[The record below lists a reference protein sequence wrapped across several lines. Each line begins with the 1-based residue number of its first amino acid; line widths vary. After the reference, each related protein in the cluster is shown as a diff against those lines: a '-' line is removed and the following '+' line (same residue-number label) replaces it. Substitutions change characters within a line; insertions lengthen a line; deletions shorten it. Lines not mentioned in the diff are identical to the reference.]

1 VHLHEGCALN
11 AQRVISAHRRLKNTV
26 GFTLIE
32 TLIGLS
38 IGLVILGAVT
48 YALNSG
54 NLAQRSGGLSTLA
67 QDGQIALN
75 LITQQLQLAGYSKP
89 RINTDQQSASR
100 NYSGLAVRGCDNGR
114 FSNGIGVNTEPV
126 LEFLTCPTN
135 SVSGGSSGK
144 KYLTRSSIAVAY
156 EADIYNTVATR
167 TIPNRPVD
175 CLGQSILDK
184 KGIQLITSKFE
195 DTYRLANNRF
205 FIDTDIKAGQI
216 NLYCAGNGGGDP
228 VNPDKPVSWTP
239 APLISGVE
247 DMVLSYGLMP
257 IQANSLGQNQYQ
269 TRIERY
275 VTASE
280 LDDPVNNLGSTTYE
294 RWARVGAVRVCLI
307 MMSTEANAALTSTP
321 YRDCSGALITPT
333 DKRLR
338 LAVQGTVALRNKL

>member
-11 AQRVISAHRRLKNTV
+11 AQQVVSGDTYRRLKNTV

-67 QDGQIALN
+67 QEGQIALN

-114 FSNGIGVNTEPV
+114 FSNGTGVNTEPV
-126 LEFLTCPTN
+126 LEFLTCPTK
-135 SVSGGSSGK
+135 SVEGGASGK
-144 KYLTRSSIAVAY
+144 KYLTRSSIAIAY
-156 EADIYNTVATR
+156 EADINNTVATK
-167 TIPNRPVD
+167 TNPDLPVD
-175 CLGQSILDK
+175 CLGQSIT
-184 KGIQLITSKFE
+184 QLSNSNLGG
-195 DTYRLANNRF
+195 TYRLANNRF
-205 FIDTDIKAGQI
+205 FITSDSNAAGLF
-216 NLYCAGNGGGDP
+216 NLSCAANGGST
-228 VNPDKPVSWTP
+228 VSWT
-239 APLISGVE
+239 ASTLISGVE
-247 DMVLSYGLMP
+247 DIVLTYGLMP
-257 IQANSLGQNQYQ
+257 IQVNSLGQNQYE

-275 VTASE
+275 VSATE
-280 LDDPVNNLGSTTYE
+280 LDDPKNNLGSTTYE

-333 DKRLR
+333 DRRLR